1 MYKLIIVEGELHVVN
16 KFDPLERYRL
26 RDAKEIVAFIDLVN
40 EKIAELA
47 NVSGLLWETELG
59 EDL

>member
-1 MYKLIIVEGELHVVN
+1 MYQLIIVEGELHIIN